1 MNKKILATILLLVA
15 TLAFAADKYVNSS
28 GNLILDA
35 GSGSYVKVLKEMRVT
50 SIKNIDG
57 TSGAP
62 GQVPIGVMVAAMP
75 SFHANAWQPPASG
88 AIKDGFMRADGA
100 TISAQNVTD
109 GSVFPAGTVL
119 PNMSNSFLRGATTSS
134 ATATGSDTRDIS
146 HNHTMAHTHDTTVSH
161 THTMAHTHDTSIAHT
176 HGYGFAH
183 THGTDSQLSTLSLAH
198 QHNYKHGHQI
208 LYGDWGIAAVGLS
221 SATNSTTSFDTWSV
235 TPGGSATQTFVFLGA
250 DSGQI
255 GGSGS
260 TRPNVRVPTT
270 ATTAVYSSGVVSGVS
285 GDGASALTDPQ
296 LGSNN
301 LAHSHSTTSQA
312 GTTGTTTSQTGTT
325 FTSGAA
331 SNATTSAPST
341 STFTSGAASNATTTS
356 GGSASLD
363 IKPAYLNTVWVIR
376 VM

>member
-1 MNKKILATILLLVA
+1 MKKSLGAIVLLLVVV
-15 TLAFAADKYVNSS
+15 TLAYGQNQKATN
-28 GNLILDA
+28 
-35 GSGSYVKVLKEMRVT
+35 R
-50 SIKNIDG
+50 
-57 TSGAP
+57 GAP
-62 GQVPIGVMVAAMP
+62 GQVPLGGMIAVMPTM
-75 SFHANAWQPPASG
+75 HANAWQPPATG

-100 TISAQNVTD
+100 TVSAQNVTD
-109 GSVFPAGTVL
+109 GSQFPAGTVL
-119 PNMSNSFLRGATTSS
+119 PNMVSAFPRGATTS
-134 ATATGSDTRDIS
+134 AVAATGSDTRDIS
-146 HNHTMAHTHDTTVSH
+146 HTHAMAHN
-161 THTMAHTHDTSIAHT
+161 HDTSIAHT

-183 THGTDSQLSTLSLAH
+183 THGTDSQLSTLNLAH

-235 TPGGSATQTFVFLGA
+235 TPGGSATQTSVFLWA

-301 LAHSHSTTSQA
+301 LAHSHTTNSQSATSGTTS
-312 GTTGTTTSQTGTT
+312 SQ
-325 FTSGAA
+325 S
-331 SNATTSAPST
+331 AT
-341 STFTSGAASNATTTS
+341 TFTSGAASNATTTS

-376 VM
+376 VK

>member
-1 MNKKILATILLLVA
+1 MVK
-15 TLAFAADKYVNSS
+15 
-28 GNLILDA
+28 LID
-35 GSGSYVKVLKEMRVT
+35 
-50 SIKNIDG
+50 
-57 TSGAP
+57 
-62 GQVPIGVMVAAMP
+62 
-75 SFHANAWQPPASG
+75 W
-88 AIKDGFMRADGA
+88 RA
-100 TISAQNVTD
+100 
-109 GSVFPAGTVL
+109 
-119 PNMSNSFLRGATTSS
+119 LRGANYYSYRPVIVLQVDLQDYDEVFT
-134 ATATGSDTRDIS
+134 DKIE
-146 HNHTMAHTHDTTVSH
+146 
-161 THTMAHTHDTSIAHT
+161 
-176 HGYGFAH
+176 GFTDALLELVPSLEEH
-183 THGTDSQLSTLSLAH
+183 RCSEDVRGGLIHRMREGT
-198 QHNYKHGHQI
+198 
-208 LYGDWGIAAVGLS
+208 AAVGLS

-363 IKPAYLNTVWVIR
+363 IKPAY
-376 VM
+376 